1 MANRK
6 LYASGRSRQKA
17 QQAKR
22 TQPRNVV
29 TMQKPAA
36 KAPSKAPSKPAAKA
50 KTKRSIPKDV
60 TKKVTSS
67 PNRKYPTRQDG
78 KRAKVASATSKKI
91 TKPKK
96 RSVADN
102 FIDGLTSVAPI
113 PKAIRKGISSSRL
126 GTGKVKTGYEEIH
139 PILTRLGVTRKKR

>member
-29 TMQKPAA
+29 TMQKPKAKTVSNPKAKTPSKPAA
-36 KAPSKAPSKPAAKA
+36 KAPSKPAAKA

-67 PNRKYPTRQDG
+67 PKRKYPTRQDG
-78 KRAKVASATSKKI
+78 KRAKVASAVSKKI
-91 TKPKK
+91 TKP
-96 RSVADN
+96 
-102 FIDGLTSVAPI
+102 AP
-113 PKAIRKGISSSRL
+113 PSRF

>member
-6 LYASGRSRQKA
+6 LYASGRARQKA

-29 TMQKPAA
+29 TMQKPAAKAPSKPAA

-67 PNRKYPTRQDG
+67 PKRKYPTRQDG

-102 FIDGLTSVAPI
+102 FIDGLTFIAPVPVPPRI
-113 PKAIRKGISSSRL
+113 PKAIRGWRSN
-126 GTGKVKTGYEEIH
+126 
-139 PILTRLGVTRKKR
+139 KKR

>member
-6 LYASGRSRQKA
+6 LYASGRARQKA

-29 TMQKPAA
+29 TMQKPKAKTVSNPKAKTPSKPAAKAPSKPAA

-67 PNRKYPTRQDG
+67 PKRKYPTRQDG

-113 PKAIRKGISSSRL
+113 PKAIK
-126 GTGKVKTGYEEIH
+126 
-139 PILTRLGVTRKKR
+139 

>member
-6 LYASGRSRQKA
+6 LYASGKSRQKA

-29 TMQKPAA
+29 TMQKPKA
-36 KAPSKAPSKPAAKA
+36 KTVSKPKAKTPSKPATKA

-67 PNRKYPTRQDG
+67 PKRKYPTRQDG

-91 TKPKK
+91 TSP
-96 RSVADN
+96 
-102 FIDGLTSVAPI
+102 AP
-113 PKAIRKGISSSRL
+113 PSRF
-126 GTGKVKTGYEEIH
+126 GTGKVETGYEEIH
-139 PILTRLGVTRKKR
+139 PILTRLGVTRKKRGK

>member
-29 TMQKPAA
+29 TMQKPKAKTASKPAAKAPSKPAA

-67 PNRKYPTRQDG
+67 PKRKYPTRQDG

-96 RSVADN
+96 RSVVDN
-102 FIDGLTSVAPI
+102 FIDGLTFIAPVPVPPRI
-113 PKAIRKGISSSRL
+113 PKAIRGWRSN
-126 GTGKVKTGYEEIH
+126 
-139 PILTRLGVTRKKR
+139 KKR